1 MNLLSLPAFE
11 DNYIWM
17 IHHGREALVVDP
29 GDAAP
34 VIAALD
40 QADVRLVGILV
51 THKHLDHV
59 GGLSRLLAHPRAQGA
74 QVWGPATEPMPVPVT
89 PVQDGDHLRVLDLDI
104 KVMAV
109 PGHTLG
115 HLAFFADFPESVL
128 FCGDTMFSG
137 GCGRLFEG
145 TPAQMHASLTRL
157 AALPAATRVCCA
169 HEYTLT
175 NLRFARAV
183 EPHNLALAAHEV
195 ECQSLRDRGLPTLPS
210 TIGRERMINPYLR
223 CEQPGVIAAAVAR
236 GADGR
241 DPVSVLAT
249 IRQWKDNFR

>member
-1 MNLLSLPAFE
+1 MNLLALPAFE

-17 IHHGREALVVDP
+17 IHNGREAVVVDP
-29 GDAAP
+29 GDATP
-34 VIAALD
+34 VIAELD
-40 QADVRLVGILV
+40 RSDVQLAGILV
-51 THKHLDHV
+51 THKHPDHV
-59 GGLSRLLAHPRAQGA
+59 GGLARLLAHSRAMGA
-74 QVWGPATEPMPVPVT
+74 KVWGPATEPMPVPVT
-89 PVQDGDHLRVLDLDI
+89 PVQDGDRIGVLDLDI
-104 KVMAV
+104 QVIAV

-115 HLAFFADFPESVL
+115 HLAFFTGSVL
-128 FCGDTMFSG
+128 FCGDTLFSG

-157 AALPAATRVCCA
+157 AALPTTTLVCCA
-169 HEYTLT
+169 HEYTLA

-183 EPHNLALAAHEV
+183 EPHSLALAAHEA

-210 TIGRERMINPYLR
+210 TLGRERMINPYLR
-223 CEQPGVIAAAVAR
+223 CDQPEVIASAVAR

>member
-1 MNLLSLPAFE
+1 MNLLALPAFE

-17 IHHGREALVVDP
+17 IHNGREAVVVDP
-29 GDAAP
+29 GDATP
-34 VIAALD
+34 VIAELD
-40 QADVRLVGILV
+40 RSDVQLAGILV
-51 THKHLDHV
+51 THKHPDHV
-59 GGLSRLLAHPRAQGA
+59 GGLARLLAHPRAGGA
-74 QVWGPATEPMPVPVT
+74 KVWGPATEPMPVPVT
-89 PVQDGDHLRVLDLDI
+89 PVQDGDQIGVLDLDI
-104 KVMAV
+104 QVIAV

-115 HLAFFADFPESVL
+115 HLAFFTGSVL
-128 FCGDTMFSG
+128 FCGDTLFSG

-157 AALPAATRVCCA
+157 AALPATTLVCCA
-169 HEYTLT
+169 HEYTLA

-183 EPHNLALAAHEV
+183 EPHSLALAAHEA

-210 TIGRERMINPYLR
+210 TLGRERMINPYLR
-223 CEQPGVIAAAVAR
+223 CDQPEVIASAVAR

-241 DPVSVLAT
+241 NPVSVLAT

>member
-1 MNLLSLPAFE
+1 MNLLALPAFE

-17 IHHGREALVVDP
+17 IHNGREAVVVDP
-29 GDAAP
+29 GDATP
-34 VIAALD
+34 VIAELD
-40 QADVRLVGILV
+40 RSDVQLAGILV
-51 THKHLDHV
+51 THKHPDHV
-59 GGLSRLLAHPRAQGA
+59 GGLARLLAHPRAAGA
-74 QVWGPATEPMPVPVT
+74 KVWGPAMEPMPVPVT
-89 PVQDGDHLRVLDLDI
+89 PVQDGDRIGVLDLDI
-104 KVMAV
+104 QVIAV

-115 HLAFFADFPESVL
+115 HLAFFTGSVL
-128 FCGDTMFSG
+128 FCGDTLFSG

-157 AALPAATRVCCA
+157 AALPATTLVCCA
-169 HEYTLT
+169 HEYTLA

-183 EPHNLALAAHEV
+183 EPHSLALAAHEA

-210 TIGRERMINPYLR
+210 TLGRERMINPYLR
-223 CEQPGVIAAAVAR
+223 CDQPEVIASAVAR